1 MSSSMVTYTSVYF
14 DSEPWRFQWV
24 SDDELEAL
32 EEAPQFPE
40 QAPPSCDYVSGL
52 EHPPSP
58 DYMLCPKHQP
68 SPDYVPG
75 PEYPEYLVP
84 SDDEVPIEDQPL
96 PVNASPITLSPGYV
110 ANSNPSKVDSEED
123 PEEDPAEY
131 PANGGD
137 NNNDDDDE
145 EHDDEDDDEE
155 EEHLALANSFTVPV
169 VDPVPLAEDTKVFE
183 TNESAPTPP
192 SPRPHRARISV
203 RLKPPMAA
211 PMEACI
217 AEYAVALTP
226 PLPLLSPIT
235 PLSSSLP

>member
-1 MSSSMVTYTSVYF
+1 MYLFKTTNV
-14 DSEPWRFQWV
+14 
-24 SDDELEAL
+24 EAP

-40 QAPPSCDYVSGL
+40 QAPPS
-52 EHPPSP
+52 
-58 DYMLCPKHQP
+58 
-68 SPDYVPG
+68 PDYVPG
-75 PEYPEYLVP
+75 PEH
-84 SDDEVPIEDQPL
+84 L
-96 PVNASPITLSPGYV
+96 PVTPSNLSMQRNVEYPKALPYV
-110 ANSNPSKVDSEED
+110 ANSNPSKVDLEED

-137 NNNDDDDE
+137 NDNDDDDDE
-145 EHDDEDDDEE
+145 EHDDKDDDEE

>member
-1 MSSSMVTYTSVYF
+1 MLSSMVTYTSVYF

-52 EHPPSP
+52 EHPTSTR
-58 DYMLCPKHQP
+58 YMLCLRTNLHQLCTW
-68 SPDYVPG
+68 SREV
-75 PEYPEYLVP
+75 PEYFVTI
-84 SDDEVPIEDQPL
+84 DDEVIR
-96 PVNASPITLSPGYV
+96 
-110 ANSNPSKVDSEED
+110 ED

-155 EEHLALANSFTVPV
+155 EEHLALADSFTVPV
-169 VDPVPLAEDTKVFE
+169 INPTK
-183 TNESAPTPP
+183 
-192 SPRPHRARISV
+192 
-203 RLKPPMAA
+203 AA